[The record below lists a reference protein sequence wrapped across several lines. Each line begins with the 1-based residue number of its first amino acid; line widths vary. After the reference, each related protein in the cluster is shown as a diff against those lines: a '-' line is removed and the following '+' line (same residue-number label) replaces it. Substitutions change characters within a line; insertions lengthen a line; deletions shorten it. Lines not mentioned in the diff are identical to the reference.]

1 MIIRP
6 LNFETESHLLKDDPV
21 RPHLDHMWRVA
32 DNRMVYVLDSGEEK
46 PDAVIC
52 TAITDE
58 VPEEE
63 HDLLLPGN
71 KVAVF
76 YTVWSYRKGAGTEIV
91 NDTAQHMKETKPALE
106 RYVTL
111 SPLTEMARKFHIKNG
126 AKFIH
131 KGATCQNF
139 EYFL

>member
-6 LNFETESHLLKDDPV
+6 LNFQTESHLLQDDPV
-21 RPHLDHMWRVA
+21 RPHLDHTWRVS
-32 DNRMVYVLDSGEEK
+32 DNRMVYVLDYGNDT

-58 VPEEE
+58 VPEQED
-63 HDLLLPGN
+63 DLLVPGN

-91 NDTAQHMKETKPALE
+91 NEVAQHMKDTRPSLE

-126 AKFIH
+126 AKFIR
-131 KGATCQNF
+131 KGHSCQNF